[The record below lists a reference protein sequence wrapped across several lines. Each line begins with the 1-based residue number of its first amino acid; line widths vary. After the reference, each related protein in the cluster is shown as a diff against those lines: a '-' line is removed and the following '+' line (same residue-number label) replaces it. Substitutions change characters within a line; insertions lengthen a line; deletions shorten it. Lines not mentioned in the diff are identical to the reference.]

1 MAATP
6 WLMLL
11 FLSLGAGGVLQ
22 ARAQPDSNGFISID
36 CGTQGKEGYVD
47 TATKLLYYPDTGF
60 TDGAGISRNI
70 SADYITPSLC
80 KCLYT
85 VRSFA
90 SGVRN
95 CYTLRSLLPGLKYL
109 IRAKF
114 MYGNYDSLRRPPIFD
129 LHIGVNYWQTVNITK
144 PDTEKSVEAIVM
156 VPNDF
161 LQVCLINT
169 GAGTPFISLL
179 ELRPLKKT
187 MYPQV
192 TAAQGLVLS
201 DRINF
206 GRTDENNEVIRY
218 PDDPHDR
225 IWTHLVEPTD
235 ISTTEKVTDSL
246 FEVPTVVM
254 QTAMRA
260 RIVSGG
266 LGLRKG
272 VMEPGCPGTRLS
284 VIMAIKVKCQV
295 HKNWFGDPCGPETI
309 MVWDKLACS
318 YATARAPRIRRVDLS
333 SRGLNGGISSSF
345 ANLKVIQYL
354 YVLSYGSALMSTAL
368 VQQKTIGKFFITHR
382 NLSNNNLVGSIP
394 DALSQLTSL
403 TVLDWSH
410 NQLNGVIPSRLVK
423 GVQDG
428 SLDLRYGNNR
438 DLCPNGNS
446 CGLPNKRKSNLTIYI
461 AVPIV
466 VLIIVVVLLLLFC
479 LLRRKRQGSINNSV
493 DPHNETMMRYVSGND
508 VHRDNSSL
516 HRLESRQ
523 FTYEE
528 LKMITNNFQRVLG
541 QGGFGYVYDGFQEDG
556 THVAVKL
563 QSHSSSQGVKEF
575 LAEAHILTRIH
586 HKNLVTMIGYCK
598 DGKYMALIYEYMSE
612 GTLHEHIEGSKRD
625 GGCLSWSQR
634 LRIALESAQGLEYLH
649 KGCNPPIIHRDI
661 KATNILLN
669 VRLEAKIADFGLSK
683 AFNGGDDYASTMTL
697 VGTPGYVDP
706 EYLATMQP
714 TTKSDVYNFG
724 VVLLELVTG
733 KTAILQEATPISII
747 HWTRKRMARGHIE
760 SVVDACMCGIYDVNS
775 VWKMVE
781 MALKCTAYVSPQRP
795 TMTGVVAQLQECMEL
810 EEGSIYS

>member
-1 MAATP
+1 
-6 WLMLL
+6 
-11 FLSLGAGGVLQ
+11 
-22 ARAQPDSNGFISID
+22 
-36 CGTQGKEGYVD
+36 
-47 TATKLLYYPDTGF
+47 
-60 TDGAGISRNI
+60 
-70 SADYITPSLC
+70 
-80 KCLYT
+80 
-85 VRSFA
+85 
-90 SGVRN
+90 
-95 CYTLRSLLPGLKYL
+95 
-109 IRAKF
+109 
-114 MYGNYDSLRRPPIFD
+114 
-129 LHIGVNYWQTVNITK
+129 
-144 PDTEKSVEAIVM
+144 
-156 VPNDF
+156 
-161 LQVCLINT
+161 
-169 GAGTPFISLL
+169 
-179 ELRPLKKT
+179 
-187 MYPQV
+187 
-192 TAAQGLVLS
+192 
-201 DRINF
+201 
-206 GRTDENNEVIRY
+206 
-218 PDDPHDR
+218 
-225 IWTHLVEPTD
+225 
-235 ISTTEKVTDSL
+235 
-246 FEVPTVVM
+246 
-254 QTAMRA
+254 
-260 RIVSGG
+260 
-266 LGLRKG
+266 
-272 VMEPGCPGTRLS
+272 
-284 VIMAIKVKCQV
+284 
-295 HKNWFGDPCGPETI
+295 
-309 MVWDKLACS
+309 
-318 YATARAPRIRRVDLS
+318 
-333 SRGLNGGISSSF
+333 
-345 ANLKVIQYL
+345 
-354 YVLSYGSALMSTAL
+354 
-368 VQQKTIGKFFITHR
+368 
-382 NLSNNNLVGSIP
+382 
-394 DALSQLTSL
+394 
-403 TVLDWSH
+403 
-410 NQLNGVIPSRLVK
+410 
-423 GVQDG
+423 
-428 SLDLRYGNNR
+428 
-438 DLCPNGNS
+438 
-446 CGLPNKRKSNLTIYI
+446 
-461 AVPIV
+461 
-466 VLIIVVVLLLLFC
+466 
-479 LLRRKRQGSINNSV
+479 
-493 DPHNETMMRYVSGND
+493 MMRYVSGND